1 MMTQRRRLS
10 YAHQVAL
17 SDRLHTTPVDAV
29 LAVVFV
35 VTGLVQVAFFP
46 IAEHGAGPV
55 YVVGSMLPLAWRR
68 TYPVLSAFVSSLFW
82 LIPLTGFPLLGFV
95 AVVLQFYALGSR
107 GRPDRLVLAV
117 TVWAAITSAVGTL
130 LGPELPVAAI
140 GAVLVVVAPVVAG
153 RLMLYQRRRTD
164 EISALT
170 RELRDE
176 RQRAEESAVLAERA
190 RIARELHDVVGHEVT
205 LIAIQAEAAAAA
217 LRRSPDK
224 AIAPVE
230 AIRSTAHQ
238 TMVQIRQV
246 LDMLAPLHDDE
257 EGPDDRDL
265 ANLADHARSVG
276 IANTLTVTGTP
287 PPERS
292 RTVFAVNR
300 IVRECLTNA
309 GRHAPGE
316 RVDIVVD
323 WLPDRVQLCST
334 NRMTHPAPL
343 RPGRGLGGI
352 RHRAEL
358 LGGTFDSRVDQGR
371 FDVRVAIPFGAGAL

>member
-1 MMTQRRRLS
+1 M
-10 YAHQVAL
+10 AI

-35 VTGLVQVAFFP
+35 VTGLVQVALVP
-46 IAEHGAGPV
+46 IADHGAGPV

-68 TYPVLSAFVSSLFW
+68 TYPVMSAFVSSLFW

-117 TVWAAITSAVGTL
+117 TAWAAITSAVGTL

-153 RLMLYQRRRTD
+153 RLMLYQRRRTE

-170 RELRDE
+170 RELRNE
-176 RQRAEESAVLAERA
+176 RLRAEEAAVLSERA

-217 LRRSPDK
+217 LQRSPDK
-224 AIAPVE
+224 AVAPVE
-230 AIRSTAHQ
+230 AIRSTAHE

-246 LDMLAPLHDDE
+246 LDMLAPLHEE

-276 IANTLTVTGTP
+276 IANTLTVTGAP

-334 NRMTHPAPL
+334 NRTTRSAPL
-343 RPGRGLGGI
+343 RPGRGLSGI

-358 LGGTFDSRVDQGR
+358 LGGTFESRVDRGR
-371 FDVRVAIPFGAGAL
+371 FDVRVAIPFGAGAS